1 MIKISKDRFQRL
13 IVNESFE
20 VKEGSVIKISDVF
33 DVLVSLQCKA
43 DRCDNESRYSSGY
56 CSIHD
61 MSLNNSQGKRIT
73 HPE

>member
-1 MIKISKDRFQRL
+1 MIKINEDRFQRL
-13 IVNESFE
+13 IVNASFE
-20 VKEGSVIKISDVF
+20 AEEGSVIKISDVF
-33 DVLVSLQCKA
+33 DIVTGLQCKA
-43 DRCDNESRYSSGY
+43 NRCDNESRYSSGY